1 MFSFCVYVINSPPP
15 LLFYRMPAPVLC
27 LCRSLVAAGMEE
39 DGSFIGK
46 YNPRRDEK
54 SSLGATLV

>member
-1 MFSFCVYVINSPPP
+1 MFSFRVNVNPPSIACLP
-15 LLFYRMPAPVLC
+15 PVLC

>member
-1 MFSFCVYVINSPPP
+1 MFSFCVNVINSPP
-15 LLFYRMPAPVLC
+15 LYRMPAPVLC

>member
-1 MFSFCVYVINSPPP
+1 MLLNKPPP
-15 LLFYRMPAPVLC
+15 PPPTPPDPCCMHASCAVLM
-27 LCRSLVAAGMEE
+27 SALVAAGMEE

>member
-1 MFSFCVYVINSPPP
+1 MFEFPTFPP
-15 LLFYRMPAPVLC
+15 LHACLLC
-27 LCRSLVAAGMEE
+27 CAYVANSFAAGMEE